1 MSLVTCASIEKE
13 YEKLNNVKR
22 DDIQNLMA
30 WLKGVAHL
38 PHEFITGNSLQYVI
52 IVINI
57 VIMSSLLKLV
67 WFFL

>member
-38 PHEFITGNSLQYVI
+38 PHEFITGNILPIRNYCDKYCNYDYVF
-52 IVINI
+52 
-57 VIMSSLLKLV
+57 SS
-67 WFFL
+67 